1 MEVVVRQ
8 IDSGALEAV
17 DARTLAASSPEA
29 SPVVTARWLARFR
42 WAVAAGAVATLAVAR
57 ELLNVPFPSGG
68 VVLLLAAQMASNA
81 WLELRLRHGSEPSD
95 RTLGALIIF
104 DIGVLTA
111 LMALTGG
118 PSNPFTISY
127 LVYITLAAV
136 TLNAAWTWGAAATS
150 VVAYGLLFV
159 TPLRAM
165 VDPHAGHAGMDPALS
180 HQVGMGVAFAAA
192 ALLTG
197 SFVTRIRL
205 ALEARERDLAEARRV
220 AAQQERLA
228 SLTTLAAGAA
238 HELATP
244 LSAIAVAAHE
254 LHLAATAAGVPG
266 EIAEDARLIR
276 SQVDRCREILD
287 QMSGRADASVAHEA
301 QTLPP
306 DRVVDAMLATFGARD
321 RERVLVTMATDV
333 PMVQVPLEAAARALR
348 TLVKNAFDA
357 SPAAAP
363 VQLMVDRHQGQAR
376 YRVRD
381 SGTGM
386 TSATLQRAGEPFFT
400 TKPVGSGFGL
410 GLFLARTFAER
421 WGGSLALA
429 SAPGDGTTA
438 TLLLPP
444 AHTEGPRA

>member
-1 MEVVVRQ
+1 MEAVVRQ
-8 IDSGALEAV
+8 IDSGELDAAPARAEA
-17 DARTLAASSPEA
+17 SWGPEA
-29 SPVVTARWLARFR
+29 GPVVTARWLARFR
-42 WAVAAGAVATLAVAR
+42 WAVALGAGATLIIARSILGVA
-57 ELLNVPFPSGG
+57 FPEGG
-68 VVLLLAAQMASNA
+68 VLLLLAAQVASNA
-81 WLELRLRHGSEPSD
+81 WLDVMLRRGSEPSVS
-95 RTLGALIIF
+95 TLGGLILF
-104 DIGVLTA
+104 DVAILTA
-111 LMALTGG
+111 LMVLTGG

-136 TLNAAWTWGAAATS
+136 TLNAGWTWAA
-150 VVAYGLLFV
+150 VAASIIGYGLLFV
-159 TPLRAM
+159 TPLRTL

-205 ALEARERDLAEARRV
+205 ALEARERALAEARRM

-254 LHLAATAAGVPG
+254 LDLAASGTGVPP

-306 DRVVDAMLATFGARD
+306 SRIVEAMLHTFGPRD
-321 RERVLVTMATDV
+321 RERVLLSIAAGI
-333 PMVQVPLEAAARALR
+333 PSVQVPLEAAARSLR

-357 SPAAAP
+357 SPAGAP
-363 VQLMVDRHQGQAR
+363 VQVSVDVQRDLVR
-376 YRVRD
+376 FRVTDRG
-381 SGTGM
+381 SGM
-386 TSATLQRAGEPFFT
+386 AAATLRRAGEPFFT

-421 WGGSLALA
+421 WGGSLSL
-429 SAPGDGTTA
+429 SSSPGEGTTA
-438 TLLLPP
+438 TLLLPVVT
-444 AHTEGPRA
+444 TEGPSA

>member
-1 MEVVVRQ
+1 MVRQ
-8 IDSGALEAV
+8 IDSGELDAAPARAEA
-17 DARTLAASSPEA
+17 SWGPEA
-29 SPVVTARWLARFR
+29 GPVVTARWLARFR
-42 WAVAAGAVATLAVAR
+42 WAVALGAVATLVIARSILGVA
-57 ELLNVPFPSGG
+57 FPEGG
-68 VVLLLAAQMASNA
+68 VLLLLAAQVASNA
-81 WLELRLRHGSEPSD
+81 WLDVMLRRGSEPSVG
-95 RTLGALIIF
+95 TLGGLILF
-104 DIGVLTA
+104 DIGILTA
-111 LMALTGG
+111 LMVLTGG

-136 TLNAAWTWGAAATS
+136 TLNAGWTWAAAGAS
-150 VVAYGLLFV
+150 IIGYGLLFV
-159 TPLRAM
+159 TPLRNL

-205 ALEARERDLAEARRV
+205 ALEARERALAEARRM

-254 LHLAATAAGVPG
+254 LELAASGTGVPP
-266 EIAEDARLIR
+266 EIAEDAGLIR

-306 DRVVDAMLATFGARD
+306 ARIVEAMLQTFGPRD
-321 RERVLVTMATDV
+321 RERVLPAIGAGI
-333 PMVQVPLEAAARALR
+333 PSVQVPLEAAARSLR

-357 SPAAAP
+357 SPAGAP
-363 VQLMVDRHQGQAR
+363 VEVSVDVQRNLVR
-376 YRVRD
+376 FRVADRG
-381 SGTGM
+381 SGMAAG
-386 TSATLQRAGEPFFT
+386 TLQRAGEPFFT

-421 WGGSLALA
+421 WGGSLSL
-429 SAPGDGTTA
+429 SSTPGEGTTA
-438 TLLLPP
+438 TLLLPV
-444 AHTEGPRA
+444 ATTEGPSA